1 MIKKARD
8 KIGNRLRI
16 AQELFCDEEIVEMMM
31 KRVVSKRKAEGKPV
45 PSDAVT
51 NGVKVL
57 QMLLFRDVPALLE
70 EWPTPK
76 PPDHAR
82 TTLQAIADAE
92 PCVHQ
97 KYDGQT
103 YEAPC
108 DRCRELIALA
118 REGLEHQ

>member
-92 PCVHQ
+92 PATILAHGYC
-97 KYDGQT
+97 
-103 YEAPC
+103 EAPC
-108 DRCRELIALA
+108 DGCRELIALA